1 MNRLQHD
8 VAWTTAQTVLKLLSL
23 RDEET
28 REVFIKVYERV
39 KAGLEAYELQATRT
53 QQRLRPLSK

>member
-8 VAWTTAQTVLKLLSL
+8 VAWTTAQSVLKLLSL

-28 REVFIKVYERV
+28 PEVFFKVFERV
-39 KAGLEAYELQATRT
+39 KAGLEAYELQATRMH
-53 QQRLRPLSK
+53 QRLRPLSK

>member
-8 VAWTTAQTVLKLLSL
+8 VAWTTAQSVLKLLSL

-28 REVFIKVYERV
+28 REVFLKVYERV
-39 KAGLEAYELQATRT
+39 KAGLETYELQAIRM